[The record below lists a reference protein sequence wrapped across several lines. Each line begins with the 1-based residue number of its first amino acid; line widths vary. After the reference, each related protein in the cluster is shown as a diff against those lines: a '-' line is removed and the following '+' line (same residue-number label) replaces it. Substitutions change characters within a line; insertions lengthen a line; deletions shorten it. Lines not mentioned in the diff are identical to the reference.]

1 MRLALVIGC
10 LMLAS
15 GCVLHTRSPH
25 PHPPPPPPP
34 PHRPVAMTYREA
46 VDLGFNQCRSRGY
59 ECRLKDA
66 DRKGRDVWRVKFH
79 ASTRHARGHLHLD
92 FDAYSRSLLRVDD
105 KVKAR
110 RHDWDDDDDD
120 DDDRRGRGRGKKKG
134 HARRDD

>member
-15 GCVLHTRSPH
+15 GCVLHTRSPS
-25 PHPPPPPPP
+25 PHPPPP

-46 VDLGFNQCRSRGY
+46 VNLGFNQCRSRGY

-79 ASTRHARGHLHLD
+79 ASTRRAKGHLHLD

-110 RHDWDDDDDD
+110 RHDWDDDD
-120 DDDRRGRGRGKKKG
+120 RRGRGRGKKKG

>member
-10 LMLAS
+10 LLLAS
-15 GCVLHTRSPH
+15 GCVLHTRSPS
-25 PHPPPPPPP
+25 PRPPPP

-79 ASTRHARGHLHLD
+79 ASTRRAKGHLHLD
-92 FDAYSRSLLRVDD
+92 FDAYSRSLLRVDE

-110 RHDWDDDDDD
+110 RHDWDDDD

>member
-15 GCVLHTRSPH
+15 GCVMHTRSP
-25 PHPPPPPPP
+25 PRRPPPPPP
-34 PHRPVAMTYREA
+34 RPVAMTYKEA
-46 VDLGFNQCRSRGY
+46 VNLGFNQCRSRGY

-79 ASTRHARGHLHLD
+79 AFARGARGHLHLD
-92 FDAYSRSLLRVDD
+92 FDAYSRSLLRVDE

-110 RHDWDDDDDD
+110 RHDWDDDDD
-120 DDDRRGRGRGKKKG
+120 RRGRGHGHGKKKG